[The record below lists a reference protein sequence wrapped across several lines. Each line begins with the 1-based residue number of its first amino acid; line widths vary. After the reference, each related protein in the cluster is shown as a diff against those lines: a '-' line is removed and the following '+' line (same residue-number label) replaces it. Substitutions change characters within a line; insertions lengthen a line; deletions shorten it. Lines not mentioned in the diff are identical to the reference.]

1 MGVTYFVSQFF
12 FISFSRTHG
21 CNVNLIC
28 VTVKKKIDDSANI
41 IYLVINFNEGKR
53 RRRMGFNGNQT
64 DDFLSSIMVCDPLDE
79 AVSWVKNNLAVED
92 VFRDEDIKEY
102 CAESFNADDIFSYEI
117 LSEWAIENGFVE
129 AGAQ

>member
-1 MGVTYFVSQFF
+1 
-12 FISFSRTHG
+12 
-21 CNVNLIC
+21 
-28 VTVKKKIDDSANI
+28 
-41 IYLVINFNEGKR
+41 
-53 RRRMGFNGNQT
+53 MGFNGNQT